1 METLRKLRPVALL
14 VLVTGAVGAGAVAV
28 PVATAAPAGITAV
41 DTLEADLLVEINA
54 LRRRHGLASLRLSR
68 SLRAA
73 ADAHSNSMAARGFFA
88 HESADGTAFWKRV
101 RSSYVQSGYRS
112 WSVGEN
118 LLWASPDI
126 DAKAAVTMW
135 LNSPSHRRI
144 LLTARWREIGLSAVH
159 VDAAPAAFQGREVT
173 IVTADFGVRS

>member
-1 METLRKLRPVALL
+1 MDTLRKLRPVALL
-14 VLVTGAVGAGAVAV
+14 LVIGALGAAAIDV
-28 PVATAAPAGITAV
+28 PAAGAAPAGISAV
-41 DTLEADLLVEINA
+41 DALEADLLVEINA
-54 LRRRHGLASLRLSR
+54 LRRRHGLSSLRVST
-68 SLRAA
+68 SLRSA
-73 ADAHSNSMAARGFFA
+73 ADTHSTSMATRGFFA
-88 HESADGTAFWKRV
+88 HESADGSAFWKRV
-101 RSSYVQSGYRS
+101 RSSYGQRGYRS

-159 VDAAPAAFQGREVT
+159 VDAAPGTFHGREVT